1 MSLNPIS
8 FSARA
13 LFATTALASLAAL
26 AAEPAQIPLTSRVA
40 EPPTPNVMVTLDD
53 SGSMLAD
60 FMPEGDFVLNGKT
73 VNLSNA
79 PTHLGYIGS
88 IYGDKRKKDVGLYGG
103 VVTADRIG
111 DESVYQR
118 QYRSPDV
125 NAIYYNPDV
134 RYQPWMGPTGT
145 RLPASDPAA
154 ARLDPTSKGNT
165 DPVYNLTTNKITQK
179 AHWCWG
185 PSSCDDWYWARDQSG
200 NWYQALVETERDF
213 YPGLVYRLKPNGD
226 PTQKADYVAYN
237 INSTS
242 NFSPAI
248 KHANRTDCAA
258 AKCTRTEER
267 QNFANWFTYYRMRET
282 LTKAAVSESLNLY
295 VDKLRVGWARLN
307 LTAKSKRDD
316 GKEVSRVETDARG
329 GPIRPFTA
337 ARRSTVLTAIQGH
350 KFAGGTPLRV
360 TLDEVGKYFERS
372 SSEQKGSPWL
382 EDPAN
387 ASSTKLACR
396 RSANLLLTDGYYND
410 AYTDAGDLDST
421 EPGAAH
427 DYKDANPNNYSPTKY
442 MPVRPFIDEPNHLSN
457 TLADA
462 AMKYFYRD
470 LETGIDNKVWP
481 VDGDIAFWQH
491 LTQYTVGLGVKGTL
505 DSSSPEKKVETLK
518 KIVDGEL
525 TWPMPEDSKPPTK
538 IDDMWHAAVNT
549 GGNFYSVSN
558 VTELTEAFVD
568 AFGRAAGN
576 EAKEAGVAT
585 AAPFTTA
592 DNVKYVPKYKS
603 VSWYGDLE
611 AYELDESGNQET
623 LKWAA
628 SDKMPVAAN
637 RKLYTW
643 DGASSSAKEFTW
655 SAMGAANQ
663 GLVGSENLTNFIR
676 GDDSQEGEAKAFR
689 DRNDKVLGDFVN
701 SPPVLVGK
709 YLNQG
714 YGAFDTSYAA
724 HLANKASRPEL
735 VVLGG
740 NAGVVHFFRASDG
753 TEVFGFL
760 PQGGLANL
768 DLIARKDYGT
778 NDNFH
783 RFFIDGPMMEADA
796 KIGGQ
801 WTNLVLGAM
810 GAGGKSL
817 FALRIPTAYG
827 SDGMTSADFGA
838 STVLWEKSGDS
849 DADIGHMFADFA
861 VGKIKGGDDYVA
873 FVGNGVYSSSGKAV
887 LLIVKLADGSILKK
901 LTVDTSGGNGL
912 MGVSVIRDVETK
924 EVVGAYAGDLKG
936 NLWRFDFEGG
946 SETQWKVG
954 FAGAPLFVAT
964 GPQGA
969 RQAITAPPV
978 FVNHSESGRVVLFGT
993 GQLVDETDSDTT
1005 ATQTFYGAWD
1015 PTAIG
1020 AWSAGSSPF
1029 AGGAAD
1035 RELLQEQVID
1045 PDPVTGVGIDGTYF
1059 EVRST
1064 DVDWQTKKGWFID
1077 LPFSRQRVIYPSLVL
1092 AGKYIY
1098 FSTLVPAA
1106 PAAQCDVST
1115 GEGYNFLLQA
1125 VDGGVVPDAV
1135 FDTDGDGDIDD
1146 DDVVVQGVKTDADGR
1161 DAVIIKGDE
1170 GDTDPECVGGWLT
1183 YYRTDT
1189 SGKSQMMRVPCSVP
1203 TTGPK
1208 DRVWKQIINPPTG
1221 G

>member
-1 MSLNPIS
+1 MSLNSIS
-8 FSARA
+8 FPARA
-13 LFATTALASLAAL
+13 LLAITALVSLGVVAT
-26 AAEPAQIPLTSRVA
+26 EPAQIPLTSRVA
-40 EPPTPNVMVTLDD
+40 EPPPPNVMVTLDD

-60 FMPEGDFVLNGKT
+60 FMPEGNFTVNGVT
-73 VNLSNA
+73 VNLSAA
-79 PTHLGYIGS
+79 PNGLGYVGS
-88 IYGDKRKKDVGLYGG
+88 VYNDKRKRDQGVYGG
-103 VVTADRIG
+103 VVMALPTGETA
-111 DESVYQR
+111 YQR

-125 NAIYYNPDV
+125 NKIYYNPDI
-134 RYQPWMGPTGT
+134 RYQPWMGPSGT
-145 RLPASDPAA
+145 RLGNSTPTAA
-154 ARLDPTSKGNT
+154 LLDPTSTAANGY
-165 DPVYNLTTNKITQK
+165 PVYDLTKNSQEM
-179 AHWCWG
+179 AVWCTAYNTCARYYEWRLVG
-185 PSSCDDWYWARDQSG
+185 KRWVQVEVARDF
-200 NWYQALVETERDF
+200 N
-213 YPGLVYRLKPNGD
+213 PGLVYRLNEG
-226 PTQKADYVAYN
+226 A
-237 INSTS
+237 
-242 NFSPAI
+242 SPAELSSYVKFDI
-248 KHANRTDCAA
+248 NDSNNYAPATKHANRTDCAGV
-258 AKCTRTEER
+258 KCTQQEER

-307 LTAKSKRDD
+307 LTDTQARDK
-316 GKEVSRVETDARG
+316 GKAVSRIETDERG
-329 GPIRPFTA
+329 GPIRLFTV
-337 ARRSTVLTAIQGH
+337 ARRNTVLGAIQGH
-350 KFAGGTPLRV
+350 PFKGGTPLRV
-360 TLDEVGKYFERS
+360 AVDEVGKYFQRS
-372 SSEQKGSPWL
+372 SSEQLGSPWL
-382 EDPAN
+382 EDPTDINSA
-387 ASSTKLACR
+387 KLTCR

-421 EPGAAH
+421 EPSD
-427 DYKDANPNNYSPTKY
+427 DYDYSGDEKNPNKYSPTKY
-442 MPVRPFIDEPNHLSN
+442 MPVRPFIDEPDRLSN

-462 AMKYFYRD
+462 AMKYFYQD
-470 LETGIDNKVWP
+470 LEPDIDNKVWT
-481 VDGDIAFWQH
+481 VDGDIAYWQH

-505 DSSSPEKKVETLK
+505 DSSTPAKKVETLQ
-518 KIVDGEL
+518 KIRDGEL
-525 TWPMPEDSKPPTK
+525 QWPKPEDKNPPTK

-585 AAPFTTA
+585 SAPFTTA

-611 AYELDESGNQET
+611 AYELAEDGDQET
-623 LKWAA
+623 LKWSA
-628 SDKMPVAAN
+628 SEKMPAATD
-637 RKLYTW
+637 RRLYTW
-643 DGASSSAKEFTW
+643 DGASSTAKEFTW
-655 SAMGAANQ
+655 STMGAANQ
-663 GLVGSENLTNFIR
+663 SQVGSESLTNFIR

-709 YLNQG
+709 YLDQG
-714 YGAFDTSYAA
+714 YATIDSSYAT
-724 HLANKASRPEL
+724 HLANKKNRPEL

-760 PQGGLANL
+760 PQTGLSNL

-796 KIGGQ
+796 KIGGE

-817 FALRIPTAYG
+817 FALRIPTTYG

-861 VGKIKGGDDYVA
+861 VGKIKGSNDYVA

-887 LLIVKLADGSILKK
+887 LLIVNLADGSILKK
-901 LTVDTSGGNGL
+901 LTVDNASGNGL

-936 NLWRFDFEGG
+936 NLWRFDFKGG
-946 SETQWKVG
+946 SESQWTVG
-954 FAGAPLFVAT
+954 FGGAPLFAAT

-978 FVNHSESGRVVLFGT
+978 FVDHSETGRVVLFGT

-1035 RELLQEQVID
+1035 RDLLQEQVID

-1064 DVDWQTKKGWFID
+1064 PVDWQTKKGWFID

-1092 AGKYIY
+1092 ADKFIY

-1125 VDGGVVPDAV
+1125 VDGGVVPEAV
-1135 FDTDGDGDIDD
+1135 FDTDGDGDIDG

-1170 GDTDPECVGGWLT
+1170 GDKDPDCVDGWRT

-1189 SGKSQMMRVPCSVP
+1189 SGQSQMMRVPCSVP

-1208 DRVWKQIINPPTG
+1208 DRVWKQIVNPPTG